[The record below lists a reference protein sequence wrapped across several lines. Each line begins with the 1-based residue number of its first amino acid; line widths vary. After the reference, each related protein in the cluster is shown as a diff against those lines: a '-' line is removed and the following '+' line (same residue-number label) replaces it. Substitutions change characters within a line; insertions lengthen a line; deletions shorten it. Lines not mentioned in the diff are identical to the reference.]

1 MENFKVKLLREGAK
15 LPYKATTGAAAYD
28 ICSASAEDIILAPGE
43 YKGVPT
49 GIAIALPSEKYV
61 ALIFSRSGHGV
72 KHGVSLANS
81 VGVIDSDYRGEITVG
96 LINHGNEPFTV
107 SLGDRIAQLMIVE
120 LGSLAMVESE
130 TLDETER
137 GAGGFGSTGR

>member
-1 MENFKVKLLREGAK
+1 MDNFKVKLLYDGAK
-15 LPYKATTGAAAYD
+15 LPYKATAGAAAYD
-28 ICSASAEDIILAPGE
+28 IYSASKQDILLASGE
-43 YKGVPT
+43 YKSIPT
-49 GIAIALPSEKYV
+49 GIAIALPSERYV

-72 KHGVSLANS
+72 KHGVSLSNS

-96 LINHGNEPFTV
+96 LINHGTEPFTV
-107 SLGDRIAQLMIVE
+107 CFGDRIAQLMIVE
-120 LGSLAMVESE
+120 LGSLAMTESD